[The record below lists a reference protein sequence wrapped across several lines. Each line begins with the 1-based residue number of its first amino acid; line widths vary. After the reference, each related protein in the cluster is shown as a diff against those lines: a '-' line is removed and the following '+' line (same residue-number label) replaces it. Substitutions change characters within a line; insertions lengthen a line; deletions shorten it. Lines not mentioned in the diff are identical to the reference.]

1 MKARAQLAV
10 GPIGLHVGCPPRPRT
25 RPRCMSGLLLQFLST
40 PRPFTNWPL
49 ARSSSSLHDFC
60 FFMHVPGLT
69 SPALCPETSH
79 EPRLLSA
86 PAFLVTARLQLASPN
101 FTSGHILWQIRRRTL
116 ATSLLTYANFL
127 AFFLPSPFLPCFSS
141 SPSSQGFS
149 LCLFHRLLPSY
160 YHLGEKKP

>member
-86 PAFLVTARLQLASPN
+86 PAFLVATRLQLASPN
-101 FTSGHILWQIRRRTL
+101 FTSGHILWQFRRRTL

-127 AFFLPSPFLPCFSS
+127 AFSCHRRSSHASPVQQVPKVSAYVSSIDFS
-141 SPSSQGFS
+141 
-149 LCLFHRLLPSY
+149 H
-160 YHLGEKKP
+160 HTTT